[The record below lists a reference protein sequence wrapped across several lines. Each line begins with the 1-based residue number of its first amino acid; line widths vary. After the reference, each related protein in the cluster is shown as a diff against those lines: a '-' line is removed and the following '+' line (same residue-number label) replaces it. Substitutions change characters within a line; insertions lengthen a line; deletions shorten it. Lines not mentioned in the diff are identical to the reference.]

1 MTAKRK
7 LPHVIIVFK
16 TAKKER
22 SVEEKN
28 TLANQKNPKSTNQ
41 RANQPSTTTSTNPQ
55 KKLKIKEKNLQN
67 NRKKNPQP
75 VLDYCENVLIFF
87 SQSQDIVVK
96 YMDRGSLK

>member
-28 TLANQKNPKSTNQ
+28 TLANQKNPRSTNQ

-55 KKLKIKEKNLQN
+55 TKLKIKEKKPPKQQEQKPPSLSS
-67 NRKKNPQP
+67 
-75 VLDYCENVLIFF
+75 I
-87 SQSQDIVVK
+87 IVK
-96 YMDRGSLK
+96 MS

>member
-55 KKLKIKEKNLQN
+55 TKLKRKEKKPPKQQEQKPPACPRL
-67 NRKKNPQP
+67 
-75 VLDYCENVLIFF
+75 L
-87 SQSQDIVVK
+87 
-96 YMDRGSLK
+96 